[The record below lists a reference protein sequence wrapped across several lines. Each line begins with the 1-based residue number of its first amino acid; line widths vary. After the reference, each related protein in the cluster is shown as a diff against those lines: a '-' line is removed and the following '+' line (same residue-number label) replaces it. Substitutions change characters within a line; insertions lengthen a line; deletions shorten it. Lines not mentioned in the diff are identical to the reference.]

1 MRPDAMKHKASLW
14 DGEVGQSGHITDVYW
29 EGDISQAELREV
41 ADQISSKWQTV
52 DLELDPAHPR
62 HGQTFR
68 LHRDLA
74 AAADEAELRF
84 LQETEDEL
92 DGQYVWVHC
101 CQHVFDPAGEHEDD
115 QGRTYRQVFSTM
127 MFCTEFTSFED
138 IADQCD
144 AHFGKNKWDEY
155 ELYMDD
161 DLPVPT
167 ATYTP
172 Y

>member
-1 MRPDAMKHKASLW
+1 MHPDTMKHKASLW
-14 DGEVGQSGHITDVYW
+14 DGEVGTSNHITDVHW
-29 EGDISQAELREV
+29 EGDISQDELREV
-41 ADQISSKWQTV
+41 ANQISAAWQTI

-68 LHRDLA
+68 LHKDWA
-74 AAADEAELRF
+74 AMASAAESQF

-92 DGQYVWVHC
+92 DGKYVWVHC
-101 CQHVFDPAGEHEDD
+101 CQHVFDPAGELEDD

-144 AHFGKNKWDEY
+144 AHFGKDSWDEY
-155 ELYMDD
+155 ELYLDD

>member
-1 MRPDAMKHKASLW
+1 MHPDAMQHKASLW
-14 DGEVGQSGHITDVYW
+14 EGDVGTSKHITDVHW
-29 EGDISQAELREV
+29 EGDISQEELREV
-41 ADQISSKWQTV
+41 ADQISSLWQTI

-68 LHRDLA
+68 LHKHAVAMSD
-74 AAADEAELRF
+74 ADQLQF

-92 DGQYVWVHC
+92 EGQYVWVHC

-127 MFCTEFTSFED
+127 MFCAEFTSFEA
-138 IADQCD
+138 IAEECD
-144 AHFGKNKWDEY
+144 EHFGKGGWDEY

-167 ATYTP
+167 ASYTP
-172 Y
+172 F